1 MKYNISNKKL
11 ELIID
16 ELGEEYKDMLITKT
30 LSNLNEIDVDE
41 ITPSELIRVDV
52 EVKKRLNNDN
62 AEYKRNRT
70 LTLISLLGLMY
81 AMIGVIMMMFDEL
94 DKYMFESPTNMI
106 AILCTV
112 IGLFISL
119 MSIFMKLYPLRSRNN
134 FSNNLL
140 AHYEIISKWK
150 ELEAII
156 IQLTPEEN
164 QSTLKKMI
172 DYLEEIK
179 IINTEDCLTINLL
192 LNYRNRLIHSSNEKE
207 VISLKESKELIKK
220 VDDII
225 QKLKL
230 LV

>member
-11 ELIID
+11 KLIID

-41 ITPSELIRVDV
+41 ITPSELIRIDV
-52 EVKKRLNNDN
+52 EIKKRLNNN
-62 AEYKRNRT
+62 KNEYKRNRT
-70 LTLISLLGLMY
+70 LSLISLLGLMY
-81 AMIGVIMMMFDEL
+81 AIFGVVMMMFDEL
-94 DKYMFESPTNMI
+94 DKYMFENPTNMI
-106 AILCTV
+106 AILCTI

-119 MSIFMKLYPLRSRNN
+119 MSLFMKFYPLRPRDDS
-134 FSNNLL
+134 SNILL
-140 AHYEIISKWK
+140 THYEIISKWK

-192 LNYRNRLIHSSNEKE
+192 LNYRNRLVHSLNEKE
-207 VISLKESKELIKK
+207 VISLKESKDLIKK
-220 VDDII
+220 VDEII
-225 QKLKL
+225 QKLKK